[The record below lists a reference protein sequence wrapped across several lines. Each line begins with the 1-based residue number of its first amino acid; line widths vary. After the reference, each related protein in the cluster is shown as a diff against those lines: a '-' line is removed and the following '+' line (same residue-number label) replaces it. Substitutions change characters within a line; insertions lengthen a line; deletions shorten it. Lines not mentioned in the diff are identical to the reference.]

1 MNEAQCPSA
10 FLKLADKPCLVVS
23 HGTLAVFLQFLC
35 FYLIIILQVVQLFET
50 PGILFVS
57 PNHRDFADGPNPAEQ
72 YMLKHTHTRRRTAIQ
87 NDVVHSKAPIL
98 PLHFTRQ
105 NMSERR
111 NHMTRFSSSI
121 ISDKTRY
128 SLVTIAC
135 KAPN

>member
-50 PGILFVS
+50 PGILSVS

-72 YMLKHTHTRRRTAIQ
+72 YMLKHTHTPSHGHTKRCSALKSTNPA
-87 NDVVHSKAPIL
+87 
-98 PLHFTRQ
+98 FT
-105 NMSERR
+105 
-111 NHMTRFSSSI
+111 FY
-121 ISDKTRY
+121 KTEH
-128 SLVTIAC
+128 V
-135 KAPN
+135 